1 MRITRQT
8 GAKSTRLDSSSGGSG
23 GGIIVAFIQSTPLGI
38 GGLIT
43 ILLYCCIFMWTYQ
56 ISWKVRTSMIMVD
69 DGVDKGEG
77 ESSTKSPSADSNDF
91 PDSNHTYDPLACK
104 VMTNGH
110 CQDEDGKA
118 WSYRLPDGTCRH
130 KREEHVPSDKKGA
143 KLLESILQPVD
154 SVLDFGGG
162 VGVYMIPFRDQN
174 SSTSNDQT
182 MNIDDPSMSIQGA
195 SESTAVAA
203 VAVEEPATTGKK
215 LVVVEPQPLG
225 DCLLRGMQQDSR
237 DWLHL
242 PLSDLPIEE
251 YDLTMS
257 IEVLEH
263 IPVEFHRHIIKAL
276 AQASRHYL
284 VLSVAHPGQPGEG
297 HVGPSMK
304 TRDQWINDVQNW
316 TDFEFDKELNELWI
330 SQLWTLLKTNAA
342 IYRKKKR
349 SNEGEENIYREM

>member
-1 MRITRQT
+1 MRIAGRTATTTRF
-8 GAKSTRLDSSSGGSG
+8 GSSRGGSG
-23 GGIIVAFIQSTPLGI
+23 GDNIIADVFQSTSLGI

-43 ILLYCCIFMWTYQ
+43 IFIYCCIFIWTYQ
-56 ISWKVRTSMIMVD
+56 ISWKVRTSMYMVD
-69 DGVDKGEG
+69 EFDEREDQP
-77 ESSTKSPSADSNDF
+77 STKTRTKTTSSSSVNSNYF
-91 PDSNHTYDPLACK
+91 PDSNHTYDPLTCK
-104 VMTNGH
+104 DMANGH

-130 KREEHVPSDKKGA
+130 KREEHVPSDKEGA
-143 KLLESILQPVD
+143 KLLESILQHPPVN

-174 SSTSNDQT
+174 NTPNNQT
-182 MNIDDPSMSIQGA
+182 MNNDPSVSVEGMSSA
-195 SESTAVAA
+195 AAVAA
-203 VAVEEPATTGKK
+203 AAEPSTTAKK

-242 PLSDLPIEE
+242 PLSDLPSEE

-263 IPVEFHRHIIKAL
+263 IPVEFHRHIIQAL
-276 AQASRHYL
+276 AQASKHYM

-342 IYRKKKR
+342 VYRKKKR
-349 SNEGEENIYREM
+349 

>member
-1 MRITRQT
+1 MRIARQT
-8 GAKSTRLDSSSGGSG
+8 KAKSTRFDSSSGGG
-23 GGIIVAFIQSTPLGI
+23 WGGIIAAFFRSTPLGT

-43 ILLYCCIFMWTYQ
+43 ILVCCGIFIWRYQ
-56 ISWKVRTSMIMVD
+56 ISWKVRTSMIVVD
-69 DGVDKGEG
+69 DGVHNGEAG
-77 ESSTKSPSADSNDF
+77 SSAKSPSVDSNNF
-91 PDSNHTYDPLACK
+91 PDSNRTYDPLACK

-130 KREEHVPSDKKGA
+130 KREEHVPSDKEGA
-143 KLLESILQPVD
+143 KLLESLLQHPPVN

-162 VGVYMIPFRDQN
+162 VGVYMIPFRDRN
-174 SSTSNDQT
+174 STSNDQT
-182 MNIDDPSMSIQGA
+182 INIDDPSVPVQDA
-195 SESTAVAA
+195 SAAAAEAAST
-203 VAVEEPATTGKK
+203 PAKK

-242 PLSDLPIEE
+242 PLSDLPNEE

-263 IPVEFHRHIIKAL
+263 IPVEFHRHIIQAL

-316 TDFEFDKELNELWI
+316 TDFVFDKELNELWI

-342 IYRKKKR
+342 IYRKK
-349 SNEGEENIYREM
+349 